1 MAELGFNLGSL
12 DLMKQLNIELADEIL
27 CFFSLLAK
35 KTSEPTEILLL
46 NLKLLAASFKDLI
59 VVSEK
64 SSMLKK
70 FISVVNNENE
80 IAGTFNVHKLDCT
93 PTLALK
99 IYQLEK

>member
-1 MAELGFNLGSL
+1 VAELGFNLGSL
-12 DLMKQLNIELADEIL
+12 DLMKQLNIELA
-27 CFFSLLAK
+27 
-35 KTSEPTEILLL
+35 EILLL

-59 VVSEK
+59 VVSDK

-70 FISVVNNENE
+70 FISVLNNENE
-80 IAGTFNVHKLDCT
+80 IAGTFNVQKLDCN